1 MNFQFYAEKLL
12 NSNNFKNFKKKHPD
26 AYFCSGFFVVDK
38 EGKDNKTHFDYYL
51 PKEGKLVSFQLEN
64 KIQQVDVEML
74 DKKKLSKVSIDLDFD
89 LEKIEKLIE
98 KEMTSITEEKGH
110 GRRGQA
116 DRYRRGNVRCLQTGG
131 NGGAR
136 HDGGRRQG
144 QYAVRAD
151 LRIGRFGGRLYRLR
165 RDVLHPR
172 GDGVRSGFR
181 SDPGAWRAGLFHRP
195 DSGDRR
201 RCGTLYR

>member
-98 KEMTSITEEKGH
+98 KEMEKGNIKSKI
-110 GRRGQA
+110 QKIIMS
-116 DRYRRGNVRCLQTGG
+116 LQ
-131 NGGAR
+131 
-136 HDGGRRQG
+136 
-144 QYAVRAD
+144 
-151 LRIGRFGGRLYRLR
+151 RIDKKDYLICTVFISMLGLLKVHIALPDKKIELFEKKSVF
-165 RDVLHPR
+165 DIMKVKKNKKK
-172 GDGVRSGFR
+172 D
-181 SDPGAWRAGLFHRP
+181 SDKPAF
-195 DSGDRR
+195 S
-201 RCGTLYR
+201 